1 MHPFKAI
8 GLKLISALLFAAMS
22 ALVRQLGDVA
32 PVGQMVFFRSAFA
45 ILPVVLV
52 YAIRGEL
59 ATAVRTSRP
68 LGQLGR
74 GLLSVGG
81 MFTNFSALTR
91 LPLADATAISFASP
105 LITVALAAI
114 ILKERVR
121 IYRWSAVLIGFAGVI
136 VMLIPHLD
144 IGRYAAV
151 GGAAAAAGS
160 MFAVISAFCN
170 AGTVI
175 QTRRLTQ
182 SETTS
187 SIVFYFSLV
196 CAIAGA
202 LTLPFAWHS
211 PTAREL
217 VALIALGVLGGFAH
231 ILLTESYRYATAS
244 LVAPF
249 DYTSMLWALLL
260 GYWLFGEL
268 PDTLVYIGASIV
280 AAAGLYV
287 IWRERQLGLK
297 RAREAEGPPQGA

>member
-8 GLKLISALLFAAMS
+8 GLKLISALLFAFMS

-52 YAIRGEL
+52 YAVRGEL

-121 IYRWSAVLIGFAGVI
+121 IYRWSAVVIGFAGVI

-144 IGRYAAV
+144 IGRYAV
-151 GGAAAAAGS
+151 IGGAAAAAGS

-175 QTRRLTQ
+175 QTRRLTK

-211 PTAREL
+211 PTPREL

-231 ILLTESYRYATAS
+231 ILLTESYRYGTAS

-268 PDTLVYIGASIV
+268 PDTLVYVGASIV
-280 AAAGLYV
+280 AAAGLFV
-287 IWRERQLGLK
+287 IWRERQLGLQ
-297 RAREAEGPPQGA
+297 RAREAEGPSQAG

>member
-8 GLKLISALLFAAMS
+8 GLKLISALLFAFMS

-121 IYRWSAVLIGFAGVI
+121 IYRWSAVVIGFAGVI

-144 IGRYAAV
+144 IGRYAV
-151 GGAAAAAGS
+151 IGGAAAAAGS

-211 PTAREL
+211 PTPREL

-231 ILLTESYRYATAS
+231 ILLTESYRYGTAS

-249 DYTSMLWALLL
+249 DYTSMLWAVLL

-268 PDTLVYIGASIV
+268 PDTLVYVGASIV
-280 AAAGLYV
+280 AAAGLFV
-287 IWRERQLGLK
+287 IWRERQLGLQ
-297 RAREAEGPPQGA
+297 RAREAEGPSQAG

>member
-81 MFTNFSALTR
+81 MFSNFSALTR

-144 IGRYAAV
+144 IGRYAAI

-217 VALIALGVLGGFAH
+217 AALIALGILGGFAH

-268 PDTLVYIGASIV
+268 PDTLVYVGASIV
-280 AAAGLYV
+280 AAAGLFV
-287 IWRERQLGLK
+287 IWRERQLGLQ
-297 RAREAEGPPQGA
+297 RAREAEGPPQAG